1 MFDNVYD
8 NGEIVLGKVIWVKK
22 YIRENADDI
31 TEVEDILKDLEEI
44 VAKCDNLDA
53 DTIVAVNYDH
63 GMGYSIDYWTYNDI
77 VNKP

>member
-31 TEVEDILKDLEEI
+31 TEVEDILKDLEELYINDI
-44 VAKCDNLDA
+44 VA
-53 DTIVAVNYDH
+53 IHYDH

-77 VNKP
+77 VDKP

>member
-8 NGEIVLGKVIWVKK
+8 NGEIVLGKVKWVKK
-22 YIRENADDI
+22 YIRENAEDI
-31 TEVEDILKDLEEI
+31 TEVEDILKDLE
-44 VAKCDNLDA
+44 DLDT